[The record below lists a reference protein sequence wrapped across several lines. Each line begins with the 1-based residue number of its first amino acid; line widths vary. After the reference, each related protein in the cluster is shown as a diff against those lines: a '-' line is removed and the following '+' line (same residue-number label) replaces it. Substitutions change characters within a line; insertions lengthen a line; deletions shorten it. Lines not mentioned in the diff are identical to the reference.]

1 MLQIPE
7 SIFRRHHSAAWI
19 TPEGDFVPL
28 AGNQNHVDL
37 ASDFP
42 GMPTDD
48 QLALE
53 YPSTWAIARMRYVK
67 VSNPFQC
74 AWDGRG
80 GRSDSRMGTMS
91 DYMAQATVW
100 LSGQTYNPWHD
111 KDIRGDLTQTK
122 VFVTEVTSPDPYA
135 RSGREDL
142 TVGDFVDR
150 YGGRDTVDFLYGNLM
165 GEGFVRTCR
174 MIEQRILRS
183 KTLNESRNLLEGD
196 RLYRAIVSELR
207 RMLR

>member
-1 MLQIPE
+1 
-7 SIFRRHHSAAWI
+7 
-19 TPEGDFVPL
+19 
-28 AGNQNHVDL
+28 
-37 ASDFP
+37 
-42 GMPTDD
+42 
-48 QLALE
+48 
-53 YPSTWAIARMRYVK
+53 
-67 VSNPFQC
+67 
-74 AWDGRG
+74 
-80 GRSDSRMGTMS
+80 MGTMS